1 MTTPV
6 LALNAITKQFGQGH
20 TAVTALK
27 NADFSVNAGEFVA
40 IIGPSGSGKS
50 TFLTIA
56 AGLQTPTSG
65 QVILN
70 GQPLSAQSEK
80 QRLAYRFNEIGFI
93 LQSSNLIPFLTV
105 TEQFKLV
112 DKLAKRT
119 FQKARTNQLLG
130 ELALREVASAY
141 PSELSGGERQRV
153 AIARALY
160 NDPSVILADEPT
172 ASLDTPRSI
181 DVVQRLASE
190 AHQHNK
196 AIVMVTHDQRLIN
209 HCDVV
214 YRIEDGVM
222 TKQTEHRAAPVQP

>member
-1 MTTPV
+1 MSQPV
-6 LALNAITKQFGQGH
+6 LALQNINKQFGHGH
-20 TAVTALK
+20 TAVNALTDA
-27 NADFSVNAGEFVA
+27 NFEVSAGQFVA

-70 GQPLSAQSEK
+70 GQPLSNQTEK

-105 TEQFKLV
+105 REQFKLV
-112 DKLAKRT
+112 DKMARRKFDQAGTNGLLA
-119 FQKARTNQLLG
+119 
-130 ELALREVASAY
+130 ELALTEVRDAY
-141 PSELSGGERQRV
+141 PSDLSGGERQRV

-181 DVVQRLASE
+181 DVVKRLANE
-190 AHQHNK
+190 AHQHQK
-196 AIVMVTHDQRLIN
+196 AIVMVTHDQRLIDDCN
-209 HCDVV
+209 VV
-214 YRIEDGVM
+214 YQIEDGKM
-222 TKQTEHRAAPVQP
+222 SRRDS

>member
-1 MTTPV
+1 MSQPV
-6 LALNAITKQFGQGH
+6 LALQNINKQFGHGH
-20 TAVTALK
+20 TAVNALTDA
-27 NADFSVNAGEFVA
+27 NFEVSAGQFVA

-70 GQPLSAQSEK
+70 GQPLSNQTEK

-93 LQSSNLIPFLTV
+93 LQDSNLIPFLTV
-105 TEQFKLV
+105 REQFKLV
-112 DKLAKRT
+112 DKMARRKFDQAGTDGLLA
-119 FQKARTNQLLG
+119 
-130 ELALREVASAY
+130 ELALTEVRDAY
-141 PSELSGGERQRV
+141 PSDLSGGERQRV

-181 DVVQRLASE
+181 DVVKRLANE
-190 AHQHNK
+190 AHQHQK
-196 AIVMVTHDQRLIN
+196 AIVMVTHDQRLIDD
-209 HCDVV
+209 CDVV
-214 YRIEDGVM
+214 YQIEDGKM
-222 TKQTEHRAAPVQP
+222 SRRDS